1 LSRVN
6 LTDTE
11 VRTLRCFAD
20 GATTKTAARELDRE
34 PETIK
39 WRMRLIRA
47 KLGASTTTQAVV
59 VALRERII

>member
-1 LSRVN
+1 
-6 LTDTE
+6 